1 MAYNTR
7 RGERTRSLRSLTA
20 SVTLRAIH
28 AGQGDWMPEWIIRNS
43 ADLKRKS
50 GKQGPQGSSCKWSSG
65 SLLALT
71 QAVQVSI
78 QVLLLLPA
86 FLNLAL
92 DAATTLSLAELPQLT
107 AAAGPTPPMSTK
119 RQQLRMTSRVEVQ
132 GKWRNAGWRRSQAI
146 PHGVSTQRSRLV
158 AGH

>member
-1 MAYNTR
+1 
-7 RGERTRSLRSLTA
+7 
-20 SVTLRAIH
+20 
-28 AGQGDWMPEWIIRNS
+28 MPEWIIRNS

-78 QVLLLLPA
+78 QVLLLLLLLPA

-92 DAATTLSLAELPQLT
+92 DAATTLSPAEHPQLT
-107 AAAGPTPPMSTK
+107 AAAGPTPPCP
-119 RQQLRMTSRVEVQ
+119 QN
-132 GKWRNAGWRRSQAI
+132 GNN
-146 PHGVSTQRSRLV
+146 
-158 AGH
+158 

>member
-1 MAYNTR
+1 
-7 RGERTRSLRSLTA
+7 
-20 SVTLRAIH
+20 
-28 AGQGDWMPEWIIRNS
+28 MPEWIIRNS

-78 QVLLLLPA
+78 QVLLLLLPA

-92 DAATTLSLAELPQLT
+92 DAATTLSPAEHPQLT
-107 AAAGPTPPMSTK
+107 AAAGPTPPVLKTATIEND
-119 RQQLRMTSRVEVQ
+119 QQGGSARKMEEC
-132 GKWRNAGWRRSQAI
+132 
-146 PHGVSTQRSRLV
+146 RL
-158 AGH
+158 AS